1 MRANANDASARY
13 SPWRRS
19 AGSVMRK
26 PSGIA
31 NAAASTKPTGLPL
44 PNGAHWYIANA
55 PAPANVIWASD
66 T

>member
-1 MRANANDASARY
+1 
-13 SPWRRS
+13 
-19 AGSVMRK
+19 MRK

-31 NAAASTKPTGLPL
+31 NAAAISRAMGLPL

-55 PAPANVIWASD
+55 PAPAKVIWASD

>member
-1 MRANANDASARY
+1 MRANASDASARY
-13 SPWRRS
+13 SPCRRK
-19 AGSVMRK
+19 AGRVMRK

-31 NAAASTKPTGLPL
+31 NAAATSRPTGLPV

-55 PAPANVIWASD
+55 PAPANVIWAND